1 MSLGWS
7 VPFLATSQNEGVMV
21 ALKEQ
26 ARRWVE
32 VDGKQERGS
41 RQGKGEGATRPGTA
55 MTEQERDGA
64 RYKGQAR
71 SAWLWDRK
79 CVCGRTVLRRPLS
92 APLRPEMAASAQM
105 LFV

>member
-41 RQGKGEGATRPGTA
+41 RAGGATRPGTD

-64 RYKGQAR
+64 RYKGEAR
-71 SAWLWDRK
+71 SAWLWD
-79 CVCGRTVLRRPLS
+79 
-92 APLRPEMAASAQM
+92 
-105 LFV
+105 

>member
-7 VPFLATSQNEGVMV
+7 VPFLATSQNGGVMV

-41 RQGKGEGATRPGTA
+41 RAGEGEPR
-55 MTEQERDGA
+55 
-64 RYKGQAR
+64 
-71 SAWLWDRK
+71 
-79 CVCGRTVLRRPLS
+79 
-92 APLRPEMAASAQM
+92 AQ
-105 LFV
+105 VPT